1 MKREVRQ
8 LLDKGI
14 DVLVLAVE
22 HFNRPSDRGRT
33 QAVLIFIDH
42 AFEMLLKAGILHRG
56 GRIRERRAKQTLG
69 FDACVRKALTDGT
82 IKFLSNEQALTV
94 QAING
99 LRDAAQHHVL
109 YVPEQQL
116 YLHAQAGL
124 TLFAHLLKTLF
135 DDKILDYLPERVLPL
150 STSPPKDLSLVLE
163 DEFKV
168 LRAMLRPGKRQSVEA
183 RARVRA
189 LAIFEAATKGER
201 VQPSEGELGRVLRK
215 IAGGA
220 ATDAVFPGVS
230 ALSLSTTGEGIP
242 LSLRI
247 TKKEGIPV
255 HLVREGTADAA
266 VVAVRRVDE
275 LGFYSLGH
283 RQLAAHLNLS
293 EPKTT
298 ALIRFLK
305 IREDAECYKD
315 IQIGKSKFCRYSP
328 KAVEKIKAAFDK
340 LDMQKVWEEY
350 RPRTRVT
357 AA

>member
-1 MKREVRQ
+1 
-8 LLDKGI
+8 
-14 DVLVLAVE
+14 
-22 HFNRPSDRGRT
+22 
-33 QAVLIFIDH
+33 
-42 AFEMLLKAGILHRG
+42 
-56 GRIRERRAKQTLG
+56 
-69 FDACVRKALTDGT
+69 
-82 IKFLSNEQALTV
+82 
-94 QAING
+94 
-99 LRDAAQHHVL
+99 
-109 YVPEQQL
+109 
-116 YLHAQAGL
+116 
-124 TLFAHLLKTLF
+124 
-135 DDKILDYLPERVLPL
+135 
-150 STSPPKDLSLVLE
+150 
-163 DEFKV
+163 
-168 LRAMLRPGKRQSVEA
+168 
-183 RARVRA
+183 
-189 LAIFEAATKGER
+189 
-201 VQPSEGELGRVLRK
+201 
-215 IAGGA
+215 
-220 ATDAVFPGVS
+220 
-230 ALSLSTTGEGIP
+230 
-242 LSLRI
+242 LRI